1 MCLATPAKIISIKN
15 KMAEVD
21 DGHAKKKVYLVL
33 IKNPKIGEYL
43 LVHTNLA
50 ISKIDKKE
58 AEEIINLISQHAAKC
73 QGRFVG
79 KVAAPPH

>member
-1 MCLATPAKIISIKN
+1 MIRHSDFGFCHFITMCLATPAKIISIKD

-21 DGHAKKKVYLVL
+21 DGHARKKVHLVL

-58 AEEIINLISQHAAKC
+58 AKEIINLNKC
-73 QGRFVG
+73 LNN
-79 KVAAPPH
+79 